1 MSKLKNKIPKGI
13 RNVKGLSTSD
23 ILKMD
28 VYKLQKESFKKVLNR
43 LVSSANK
50 RLRRLEQKAPSS
62 PALRQHQDEDGN
74 LIQFSTKG
82 MKTRNQL
89 EEVMRR
95 VKNFMQAETST
106 IKGFKAF
113 RKEVE
118 SKWGEFESTEQES
131 EFYTAYNEW
140 LATHP
145 NISARFN
152 DSNAILQMFYDEYV
166 VKGHT
171 LRGSKRNVTKALN
184 KLLKEQTAQASEE
197 DARLRNELKNEN
209 AFRIKKEI

>member
-1 MSKLKNKIPKGI
+1 MVKIKNVSKGI
-13 RNVKGLSTSD
+13 RSVKGLSTSD

-28 VYKLQKESFKKVLNR
+28 VYSLKKESLKQVVNR

-74 LIQFSTKG
+74 LKPFSTKG
-82 MKTRNQL
+82 MKTRNQI

-95 VKNFMQAETST
+95 VKNFLQAETST
-106 IKGFKAF
+106 IKGFKEH
-113 RKEVE
+113 RKKVE
-118 SKWGEFESTEQES
+118 SKFGKFKSIEQES

-140 LATHP
+140 LKSHP

-152 DSNAILQMFYDEYV
+152 DSNAILYMFYDEYV
-166 VKGHT
+166 VKEHT
-171 LRGSKRNVTKALN
+171 SRGSKRNVTSQLN
-184 KLLKEQTAQASEE
+184 QLLKQLKASASEE
-197 DARLRNELKNEN
+197 DERMRSELKNAN
-209 AFRIKKEI
+209 AIRIKKDF